1 MDIILSK
8 EHLLDDMV
16 KTLCQ
21 QLERRFVDGGNSG
34 KTADLAEWIEYG
46 MLSPFSNLPPG

>member
-1 MDIILSK
+1 MKPYQKYFKMDVILSK

-21 QLERRFVDGGNSG
+21 QLEHRFINGNNVG
-34 KTADLAEWIEYG
+34 NTADLAEWIEYG
-46 MLSPFSNLPPG
+46 A